1 MAKTYPTASELE
13 FVGNDH
19 RTFEI
24 YPQIEMRKVRFRNR
38 FGTEIVGDL
47 YLPEGFD
54 DASEKRYP
62 ALVASHPH
70 GGVKE
75 QSNGLYAQEMATYG
89 FVALAIDLSF
99 GGESGGSPR
108 HASSPETYVEDI
120 MSAVDWI
127 GLQSFVD
134 RARIGLIGICA
145 SGGFAT
151 AAASLDPRVKAL
163 ATFSMYDMGKATRE
177 GLGHAIGRDARIAM
191 LAAASEQR
199 WREAAGAQTAYAIPA
214 FPTTPEATAALY
226 EQVDPVTQEFF
237 TYYCTSRG
245 RTPNCT
251 GQITMNSTAA
261 LMGFFPFA
269 NIDLLA
275 GRPQLYV
282 MGADAHSREFTEDAF
297 AVAPEPKELVVIP
310 DCDHVDLYDNKEKIP
325 FAKVAGFFETA
336 LGE

>member
-1 MAKTYPTASELE
+1 MAKTYPAASELE

-38 FGTEIVGDL
+38 FGTEIVADL
-47 YLPEGFD
+47 YLPEDFD
-54 DASEKRYP
+54 DATDKCYP
-62 ALVASHPH
+62 AIVASHPH

-89 FVALAIDLSF
+89 YVALAIDLSF

-127 GLQSFVD
+127 GLQPFVD
-134 RARIGLIGICA
+134 RERIGLIGICA

-177 GLGHAIGRDARIAM
+177 GLGHAIGRDARLAM
-191 LAAASEQR
+191 LAQAAEQR
-199 WREAAGAQTAYAIPA
+199 WREAAGAQTAYQMA
-214 FPTTPEATAALY
+214 FPVTAEACAAIYDQL
-226 EQVDPVTQEFF
+226 DPVSQEFF
-237 TYYCTSRG
+237 TYYCTERG

-251 GQITMNSTAA
+251 GQITLNSTAA
-261 LMGFFPFA
+261 LMAFFPFA

-297 AVAPEPKELVVIP
+297 AAAPEPKELVVIP
-310 DCDHVDLYDNKEKIP
+310 DCDHVDLYDNKERIP
-325 FAKVAGFFETA
+325 FAKAAEFFGKV
-336 LGE
+336 LGA